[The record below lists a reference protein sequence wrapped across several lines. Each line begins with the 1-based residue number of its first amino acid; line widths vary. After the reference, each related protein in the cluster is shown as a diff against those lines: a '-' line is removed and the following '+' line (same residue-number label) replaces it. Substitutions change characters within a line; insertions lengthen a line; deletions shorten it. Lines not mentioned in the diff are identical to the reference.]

1 MDKGRFGDVYK
12 GFMTLKGNIKHPVN
26 LIHSE
31 DLPTMLA
38 EAKIMAK
45 VIGADDDP
53 DETEHHE
60 NVRNLF
66 GLAFNQPPI
75 KEVQKRFYIYSI
87 SFKISAFTLDI
98 PGHGTVF
105 QW

>member
-1 MDKGRFGDVYK
+1 MGKGRFGDVYQ

-31 DLPTMLA
+31 DLQKILA

-45 VIGADDDP
+45 IIGAYDDP

-66 GLAFNQPPI
+66 GLAFNQQPPI
-75 KEVQKRFYIYSI
+75 TEVTRNQSPYYSI
-87 SFKISAFTLDI
+87 FFSN
-98 PGHGTVF
+98 
-105 QW
+105 